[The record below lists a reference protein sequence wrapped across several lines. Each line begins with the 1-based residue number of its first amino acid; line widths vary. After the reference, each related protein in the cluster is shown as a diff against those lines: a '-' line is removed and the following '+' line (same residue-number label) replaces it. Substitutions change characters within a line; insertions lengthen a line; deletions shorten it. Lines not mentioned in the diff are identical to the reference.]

1 MANSGQVLSHYKI
14 LHPLGKGGMGEV
26 FLAEDTVLGRKVAL
40 KFLPEEAHRDSA
52 ARTRFLR
59 EAKSA
64 AALDDPFICK
74 IYETG
79 EVDGRPFIAMEY
91 VEGESLRSRL
101 DRSPMPLAEA
111 VTTAVE
117 VAEALGVAHEHGI
130 IHRDLKPSNIMLT
143 PQGHAKVLDFGLAK
157 QVSMPGKSAW
167 EAETATSADLTGFG
181 TTLGTLAYMSPEQLR
196 AEPLGPSSD
205 VFSFGVVLHEMV
217 TGRHPFNRPSGAE
230 TITAI
235 MKDQVPPLEAA
246 GAAVPEGLVRV
257 LEKAL
262 AKDPKDRYDS
272 AVALADDLRSASRTL
287 LETRKRRPA
296 TAVVVATAVAAVVA
310 VAALALA
317 VWWLAAHR
325 KGPAVAAT
333 APTPRSV
340 LVADF
345 ENATGEPVFDGVL
358 EQAVSIGLEGAPF
371 VSAYSRAQARKVAAE
386 IHPGSTALA
395 LETAR
400 LVAQREGI
408 AVVVSGGIKRAGQG
422 YSLDVVA
429 LDGVS
434 GTRLSGHSRDVPEK
448 DGVLAALGELVVQ
461 TRRDLGDVI
470 PDSLRAVAAETFTA
484 GSLEAA
490 RSYAQAQELM
500 AVGKW
505 REAVPVYQNALQ
517 LDPTFGRAYA
527 GLAVCYLNLNQT
539 EEARK
544 YYEKAFSLIDRMTDR
559 EKYRTRGGYY
569 LLTRNYAKAAE
580 EYRAL
585 VENYPSDPAG
595 PTNLAFAYFYAR
607 DMRRAVEAG
616 RLAVKSYPNLILIR
630 GNLALYAM
638 YAGDFTAAAREAEAV
653 LAVNPGYETAYV
665 AAAMAR
671 LDAGDVEGARGL
683 YARLRGVGPYGVSLA
698 ATGLA
703 DLALFQGRTKEAV
716 DLLEKGIAGD
726 TATGF
731 QAEAA
736 RKHTMISAALLSRAE
751 ARPALAAAD
760 QALALSKRNYILLSA
775 GLTLAAAG
783 EEKRARQ
790 LATSLASQ
798 IEPEPRSFAKLVEG
812 EVLLHQGQAGEAAV
826 RFREAG
832 DIVDTWL
839 GRYLLGRAYL
849 EAGAFTEA
857 DSELEIC
864 LKRRGEA
871 TAVFLDDVPSY
882 HVLPPVYYYLGR
894 AQEGL
899 GSPKA
904 AESYRRF
911 VELRAAADNDPLV
924 LDARQR
930 LQKR

>member
-1 MANSGQVLSHYKI
+1 
-14 LHPLGKGGMGEV
+14 
-26 FLAEDTVLGRKVAL
+26 
-40 KFLPEEAHRDSA
+40 
-52 ARTRFLR
+52 
-59 EAKSA
+59 
-64 AALDDPFICK
+64 
-74 IYETG
+74 
-79 EVDGRPFIAMEY
+79 
-91 VEGESLRSRL
+91 
-101 DRSPMPLAEA
+101 
-111 VTTAVE
+111 
-117 VAEALGVAHEHGI
+117 
-130 IHRDLKPSNIMLT
+130 
-143 PQGHAKVLDFGLAK
+143 
-157 QVSMPGKSAW
+157 
-167 EAETATSADLTGFG
+167 
-181 TTLGTLAYMSPEQLR
+181 
-196 AEPLGPSSD
+196 
-205 VFSFGVVLHEMV
+205 
-217 TGRHPFNRPSGAE
+217 
-230 TITAI
+230 
-235 MKDQVPPLEAA
+235 
-246 GAAVPEGLVRV
+246 
-257 LEKAL
+257 
-262 AKDPKDRYDS
+262 
-272 AVALADDLRSASRTL
+272 
-287 LETRKRRPA
+287 
-296 TAVVVATAVAAVVA
+296 
-310 VAALALA
+310 
-317 VWWLAAHR
+317 
-325 KGPAVAAT
+325 
-333 APTPRSV
+333 
-340 LVADF
+340 
-345 ENATGEPVFDGVL
+345 
-358 EQAVSIGLEGAPF
+358 
-371 VSAYSRAQARKVAAE
+371 VAAE
-386 IHPGSTALA
+386 IHPGSTALG

-422 YSLDVVA
+422 YTLDVVA

-434 GTRLSGHSRDVPEK
+434 GKQLARHSRDVPEK
-448 DGVLAALGELVVQ
+448 DRVLAALGELVVL

-470 PDSLRAVAAETFTA
+470 PDSVRAAAVETFTA

-490 RSYAQAQELM
+490 RSYAQAQDLM

-505 REAVPVYQNALQ
+505 RDAVPVYQNALQ

-607 DMRRAVEAG
+607 DMRHAVEAG
-616 RLAVKSYPNLILIR
+616 TLAVKSYPNLVLIR

-638 YAGDFTAAAREAEAV
+638 YAGDFATAAREADAV
-653 LAVNPGYETAYV
+653 LAANPGYETAYV
-665 AAAMAR
+665 ADAMAR
-671 LDAGDVEGARGL
+671 LDAGDVEGARGF
-683 YARLRGVGPYGVSLA
+683 YARLRGVSPYGASLA

-716 DLLEKGIAGD
+716 DLLEKSIAGD

-736 RKHTMISAALLSRAE
+736 RKHTMIATALLSHGQAK
-751 ARPALAAAD
+751 PAVAAAD
-760 QALALSKRNYILLSA
+760 RALALSKRNYILLSA

-798 IEPEPRSFAKLVEG
+798 IEPEPRSFGKLVEG
-812 EVLLHQGQAGEAAV
+812 GVLLRGGRAAEAAV

-857 DSELEIC
+857 YSELEIC

-882 HVLPPVYYYLGR
+882 HVLPPVYYYMGR

-899 GSPKA
+899 GSAKA
-904 AESYRRF
+904 AESYRWF
-911 VELRAAADNDPLV
+911 LELRPQADDDPLV
-924 LDARQR
+924 LDARRR
-930 LQKR
+930 LQAE